1 MWSATG
7 TARSCTGVC
16 RISTSRSFSKMACV
30 SRSRGPRRRSKH
42 PLQVST
48 EGLHWSCMKVSAVCP
63 TLYSSSLILDCC
75 RLRPVAN
82 LFATRRQSCHSIQS
96 RFVRKELRC
105 TVANLFA
112 TRRQSCRSIQSRFV
126 RKELRCTVA
135 NLFATRR
142 QSCRSIQSRF
152 VRKELRCTVANLF
165 ATRRQSCRSIQSRFV
180 RKELRCTEY
189 GSSNKCTGGGLSLS
203 HGADSR

>member
-82 LFATRRQSCHSIQS
+82 LFATRRQSC
-96 RFVRKELRC
+96 
-105 TVANLFA
+105 
-112 TRRQSCRSIQSRFV
+112 RSIQSRFV

-142 QSCRSIQSRF
+142 QSCHSIQSR
-152 VRKELRCTVANLF
+152 F